1 MTGSLRAVI
10 AKLAIFTVATLS
22 LTALLAAVI
31 GNIQPFTRF
40 YDVEAEF
47 SDATGLLNQDV
58 VKVAG
63 VTVGKVSGSRVV
75 IDERTGRAKA
85 LVTLRIRRSVDVPAK
100 ARAAIRFR
108 NLLGQRM
115 IVITRDDAAPAR
127 PLLAKDGDA
136 VIPLS
141 QTSPAFDLG
150 IVFNN
155 LRPVLATLDPEDV
168 NTVSRALI
176 EVFGGREETVQQM
189 TSDLADLA
197 ESLGSRGPVITDLV
211 ANLADTAKTVAARDD
226 ELRSVIDSL
235 DSIVST
241 LSGKGDALA
250 RAADNLGVASAGTA
264 EIIKNNRPELDRT
277 ISQLTE
283 ILEIVADH
291 KADLDAAVSTLPKTV
306 HALNRATTYGEW
318 ANLSGVCI
326 NDICGAGFTSS
337 GVSNDRKASLA
348 AFLMEGSR

>member
-10 AKLAIFTVATLS
+10 AKLLIFTVVTLS

-40 YDVEAEF
+40 YDVTTEF

-75 IDERTGRAKA
+75 IDEATGRAKA
-85 LVTLRIRRSVDVPAK
+85 LVTLRIRRNVDVPAK
-100 ARAAIRFR
+100 AHAAIRFR

-115 IVITRDDAAPAR
+115 IVLTREDAPPR
-127 PLLAKDGDA
+127 PVLSKDGEA
-136 VIPLS
+136 KIPLS

-168 NTVSRALI
+168 NIVSRALI
-176 EVFGGREETVQQM
+176 KVFGGREETVQQM
-189 TSDLADLA
+189 TADLADLA
-197 ESLGSRGPVITDLV
+197 EALGAKGPVVTDLV
-211 ANLADTAKTVAARDD
+211 ANLSDTAKTVAARDD
-226 ELRSVIDSL
+226 ELASVIDSL
-235 DSIVST
+235 DSIVTT
-241 LSGKGDALA
+241 LAGKGDELA
-250 RAADNLGVASAGTA
+250 RAAENLGVASEGTA
-264 EIIKNNRPELDRT
+264 EIIENNRPELDRT

-291 KADLDAAVSTLPKTV
+291 KGDLDEAVRTLPKTV

-318 ANLSGVCI
+318 VNLSAVCL

-337 GVSNDRKASLA
+337 GVEADRQA
-348 AFLMEGSR
+348 ALSDLLMGAAR